1 MINTIKKFILTKL
14 PEFIIFFALIFLFRL
29 IFALG
34 RLEISFYKIGFEIAV
49 FGFVIYLIIAFFS
62 YKEELSLKAD
72 NKRLLEEN
80 KRLHMSIISGRR
92 ELKDYFSLWVHQVKT
107 PITAAKLI
115 LDNNVDDRE
124 TKVKAQIMYIEQ
136 YCDMAINYLKLM
148 NTETDM
154 DIAELNL
161 DEIIKSI
168 LKKYSTIFILNHITL
183 NYEPIVETVI
193 SDARWLNIM
202 IEQFVSN
209 ALKYTKKG
217 SVTISYDKEN
227 SVLYIRDTGIGIRSE
242 DIPKIF
248 DRGYSGLNGRMNE
261 KSSGLGLFLAKEI
274 GKRLSIEITV
284 NSEVGKGSEFG
295 LYFNLSKL

>member
-1 MINTIKKFILTKL
+1 M
-14 PEFIIFFALIFLFRL
+14 IFLFRL

-34 RLEISFYKIGFEIAV
+34 SLELSFYKIGFEVAV

-72 NKRLLEEN
+72 NERLLEEN

-154 DIAELNL
+154 DIAELSL

-168 LKKYSTIFILNHITL
+168 LKKYSAIFILNRITL
-183 NYEPIVETVI
+183 NYEPIAETVV
-193 SDARWLNIM
+193 SDARWLSIM

-227 SVLYIRDTGIGIRSE
+227 SVLYIRDTGMGIRSE

-274 GKRLSIEITV
+274 GKRLSVEIEV

-295 LYFNLSKL
+295 LHFNLSKL

>member
-1 MINTIKKFILTKL
+1 MINRVKKFILTKL
-14 PEFIIFFALIFLFRL
+14 PEIIIFFVLLLLFRL
-29 IFALG
+29 IFAVG
-34 RLEISFYKIGFEIAV
+34 SLEPIFYKIGFEIAV
-49 FGFVIYLIIAFFS
+49 FGFVIYLIIAFFA

-72 NKRLLEEN
+72 NERLLEEN

-154 DIAELNL
+154 DIVELNL

-183 NYEPIVETVI
+183 NYESIAEIVV
-193 SDARWLNIM
+193 SDARWLSIM
-202 IEQFVSN
+202 IEQFISN

-274 GKRLSIEITV
+274 GKRLSVEIAV

-295 LYFNLSKL
+295 LHFNLSNL

>member
-14 PEFIIFFALIFLFRL
+14 PEVIIFFALILLFRL

-34 RLEISFYKIGFEIAV
+34 SLEISFYKIGFEIAV

-72 NKRLLEEN
+72 NERLLEEN

-161 DEIIKSI
+161 DEVIKSI
-168 LKKYSTIFILNHITL
+168 LKKYSTIFILNRITL
-183 NYEPIVETVI
+183 NYEPIAETVI

-261 KSSGLGLFLAKEI
+261 KSSGLGLFLAREI
-274 GKRLSIEITV
+274 GKRLSIEIEV

-295 LYFNLSKL
+295 LHFNLSKL

>member
-1 MINTIKKFILTKL
+1 MISIIKKFILTKL
-14 PEFIIFFALIFLFRL
+14 SEIIIFFALLLLFRL
-29 IFALG
+29 IFEVG
-34 RLEISFYKIGFEIAV
+34 SLELLFYKISFEIAV
-49 FGFVIYLIIAFFS
+49 FGFVIYLIIAFFT

-72 NKRLLEEN
+72 NERLLEEN

-115 LDNNVDDRE
+115 LDNNVDEKE
-124 TKVKAQIMYIEQ
+124 TKLKAQIMYIEQ

-183 NYEPIVETVI
+183 NYESIAETVI

-274 GKRLSIEITV
+274 GKRLSVEITV

-295 LYFNLSKL
+295 LHFNLSKL

>member
-1 MINTIKKFILTKL
+1 MINKIKKYILTKL

-34 RLEISFYKIGFEIAV
+34 SLELSFYKIGFEIAV

-62 YKEELSLKAD
+62 YKEELSLKAE
-72 NKRLLEEN
+72 NERLLEEN

-115 LDNNVDDRE
+115 LDNNVADRE

-154 DIAELNL
+154 DIAELN
-161 DEIIKSI
+161 
-168 LKKYSTIFILNHITL
+168 
-183 NYEPIVETVI
+183 
-193 SDARWLNIM
+193 
-202 IEQFVSN
+202 
-209 ALKYTKKG
+209 
-217 SVTISYDKEN
+217 
-227 SVLYIRDTGIGIRSE
+227 
-242 DIPKIF
+242 
-248 DRGYSGLNGRMNE
+248 
-261 KSSGLGLFLAKEI
+261 
-274 GKRLSIEITV
+274 
-284 NSEVGKGSEFG
+284 
-295 LYFNLSKL
+295 

>member
-1 MINTIKKFILTKL
+1 MTNTIKKFILTKL
-14 PEFIIFFALIFLFRL
+14 PEFIIFFALILLFRL

-34 RLEISFYKIGFEIAV
+34 SLELSFYKIGFEIAV
-49 FGFVIYLIIAFFS
+49 FGFIIYLIIAFFS

-72 NKRLLEEN
+72 NERLLEEN

-168 LKKYSTIFILNHITL
+168 IKKYSTIFILNHITL
-183 NYEPIVETVI
+183 NYESIAETVV

-295 LYFNLSKL
+295 LHFNLSKL

>member
-14 PEFIIFFALIFLFRL
+14 PEFIIFFALILLFRL

-34 RLEISFYKIGFEIAV
+34 SLELSFYKIGFEIAV

-62 YKEELSLKAD
+62 YKEELSIKAE
-72 NKRLLEEN
+72 NERLLEEN

-115 LDNNVDDRE
+115 LDNNVADRE

-168 LKKYSTIFILNHITL
+168 LKKYSTIFILNRITL
-183 NYEPIVETVI
+183 NYEPIAETAV
-193 SDARWLNIM
+193 SDARWLSIM

-227 SVLYIRDTGIGIRSE
+227 SVLYIRDTGMGIRSE

-274 GKRLSIEITV
+274 GKRLSVEITV

-295 LYFNLSKL
+295 LHFNLSKL

>member
-14 PEFIIFFALIFLFRL
+14 PEFIIFFALILLFRL

-34 RLEISFYKIGFEIAV
+34 RLEISFYKIGLEVAV

-62 YKEELSLKAD
+62 YKEELSLKAE
-72 NKRLLEEN
+72 NERLLEEN

-115 LDNNVDDRE
+115 LDNNVVDRE

-183 NYEPIVETVI
+183 NYESIAETVV

-295 LYFNLSKL
+295 LHFNLSKL

>member
-1 MINTIKKFILTKL
+1 MINKVKKFILTKL
-14 PEFIIFFALIFLFRL
+14 PEIIIFFILLLLFRL
-29 IFALG
+29 IFAVG
-34 RLEISFYKIGFEIAV
+34 NLELLFYKIGFEIAV
-49 FGFVIYLIIAFFS
+49 FGFVIYLIIAFFA

-72 NKRLLEEN
+72 NERLLEEN

-124 TKVKAQIMYIEQ
+124 TKLKAQIMYIEQ

-161 DEIIKSI
+161 DDIIKSI
-168 LKKYSTIFILNHITL
+168 LKKYSTLFIINRITL
-183 NYEPIVETVI
+183 NYEPIAETVV
-193 SDARWLNIM
+193 SDARWLSIL
-202 IEQFVSN
+202 IEQLISN
-209 ALKYTKKG
+209 ALKYTPRG
-217 SVTISYDKEN
+217 SISISYNKGEKI
-227 SVLYIRDTGIGIRSE
+227 LYIKDTGIGIRSE

-261 KSSGLGLFLAKEI
+261 KSSGLGLFMVREI
-274 GKRLSIEITV
+274 GKRLSVEISV
-284 NSEVGKGSEFG
+284 KSEVGKGSEFG
-295 LYFNLSKL
+295 VRF

>member
-1 MINTIKKFILTKL
+1 MTNTIKKFILTKL
-14 PEFIIFFALIFLFRL
+14 PEFIIFFALILLFRL

-34 RLEISFYKIGFEIAV
+34 SLELSFYKIGFEIAV
-49 FGFVIYLIIAFFS
+49 FGFIIYLIIAFFS

-72 NKRLLEEN
+72 NERLLEEN

-115 LDNNVDDRE
+115 LDNNVADRE

-183 NYEPIVETVI
+183 NYEPIAETVI

-295 LYFNLSKL
+295 LHFNLSKL

>member
-1 MINTIKKFILTKL
+1 MINKVKNFILTKL
-14 PEFIIFFALIFLFRL
+14 PEIIIFFILLLLFRL
-29 IFALG
+29 IFAVG
-34 RLEISFYKIGFEIAV
+34 NLELIFYKFGFEIAV
-49 FGFVIYLIIAFFS
+49 FGFVIYLIIAFSS

-72 NKRLLEEN
+72 NERLLEEN

-92 ELKDYFSLWVHQVKT
+92 ELKDYFSLWVHQIKT
-107 PITAAKLI
+107 PITPAKLI

-154 DIAELNL
+154 DIAELSL

-183 NYEPIVETVI
+183 NYEPIVETVV
-193 SDARWLNIM
+193 SDARWLSIL
-202 IEQFVSN
+202 IEQLISN
-209 ALKYTKKG
+209 ALKYTPRG
-217 SVTISYDKEN
+217 SISISYNEEEKI
-227 SVLYIRDTGIGIRSE
+227 LYIKDTGIGIRSE

-274 GKRLSIEITV
+274 GKKLSIEITV

-295 LYFNLSKL
+295 LHFNLSKL